1 MNPQVRQAGVGPAP
15 PNASHRSKSR
25 SSASKSS
32 QQNRNPF
39 QVSVA
44 GSPRYVA
51 RPESLALTTSPLIGS
66 RIPRKSPGSALA
78 APGQTGSLL
87 QSQRSV
93 KPHSTKE
100 TTPTGIGSAT
110 LQVSTQTVS
119 SRNTM
124 LKSVQNA
131 KRDSMVNAHKP
142 LPSPPALQ
150 IVYPLNSPKA
160 QRTLID
166 AEFQVTP
173 SFAEWPA
180 LSPEKVASEGV
191 GESQD
196 PNAANATTSSF
207 SPVESVSLAEQYELT
222 TGVLDYPY
230 RWSTNPYEQK
240 TGSSSLS
247 PIQASYTDIEEGLVP
262 DKTIHALTTRDEEAL
277 ESPPARK
284 VAIPPRVS
292 SMRAPGPYSVT
303 SQESQMV
310 NTAATAGYHRRE
322 TRMGDKQWPLLNT
335 EGNRPSSIA
344 ELQLEPAKMTSFSGD
359 NTCTRN
365 AHGVSESMDTY
376 HTANSHRAA
385 ALSAS
390 SWSHVAGSSI
400 YDDEPQLEERGYR
413 TKRISDHASE
423 SEPGPLL
430 KISDE
435 ADAFLLGRVPPLPE
449 NTTIKSTLRE
459 GSLSAIT
466 SRTVSRLSAGV
477 SRSKTH
483 QTITGRAATRLS
495 TPSELQQTSVTSWST
510 PTLESNDTVR
520 KRSFNS
526 TPKITTITSTGI
538 DQPFTTPLSFSN
550 TSRSKTSPA
559 LARISPRVEVSPSY
573 ARSTVASSRNTSMLD
588 QRAVLRKPAN
598 TPNRTSEL
606 KSEYSQTHS
615 KSDSKPSRKKEV
627 KSKRSLRNILSF
639 QDTKIKA
646 PSVPVVPKR
655 SSRMGSAIGARFNK
669 SSANLRTQRA
679 TEETTRRTVPGSQ
692 AGSAQTVPPPMTES
706 DTRATSASLHAQ
718 RKNGETTPRVV
729 SEGQNGNIQPVQ
741 PSSARLTLAEAT
753 IPDAITN
760 FNKIMYHASQL
771 PETSSVRLRG
781 LEIAQVC
788 TTLTHHASMLDEL
801 ALTMQ
806 MRQALLAS
814 VDACKTAQIAA
825 TQAQRSARQAELS
838 MQRLAVEMG
847 RLFKLCEGDLDEET
861 AHLIKGLLRNA
872 WDSAFPLSP
881 LTTSRSTS
889 NPQ

>member
-100 TTPTGIGSAT
+100 TTPTGIGSGT
-110 LQVSTQTVS
+110 L
-119 SRNTM
+119 
-124 LKSVQNA
+124 QNA

-262 DKTIHALTTRDEEAL
+262 DKTIHTLTTRDEEAL

-781 LEIAQVC
+781 LEIAQ
-788 TTLTHHASMLDEL
+788 
-801 ALTMQ
+801 
-806 MRQALLAS
+806 ALLAS